1 MQSSR
6 RYVLAISVVV
16 LLAIVAA
23 AGYWYQSQ
31 RTLPGRSSGGLT
43 VNVTSGADRGAGSFR
58 EALFLVAAA
67 NEKATISI
75 QVPRVT
81 LESVLPPIVSA
92 HGLRIVAKAPGSEID
107 AQALRG
113 VAALDVAG
121 SNISIEGLAIRRCN
135 GAGILLRAV
144 HFNLESTT
152 IEGCD
157 VGVDVAENASDVLL
171 ERNRF
176 VGNRI
181 GVRFAASAA
190 NTSVVKNEFSG
201 SKDAGLWAVRSAPN
215 ERSTAINVREN
226 RFSDDRIGMVVGNVA
241 VLIERNELN
250 NAQEAAVHLV
260 GAGAIV
266 RGNRINGG
274 ASMGV
279 IAENARAAIIDDN
292 EIAGLTAYGI
302 MVRGSSNTL
311 VRNNRLQTCGYGMA
325 FVLNDPQ
332 SPSTAVENTVIEPKF
347 NGIDVIG
354 DSPILRRNHV
364 LRPHALALKVLDF
377 RKPGGE
383 TVVAKPFLDNNAF
396 GTAGSAGTS
405 TSATRESGSPTRTAD
420 AATPR

>member
-1 MQSSR
+1 MRTSSR
-6 RYVLAISVVV
+6 YVVAVSVVV
-16 LLAIVAA
+16 LLAVVAV
-23 AGYWYQSQ
+23 AGYWYQAQ
-31 RTLPGRSSGGLT
+31 RAAPGRSAGGMT
-43 VNVTSGADRGAGSFR
+43 VNVTSGADRGPGSLR

-67 NEKATISI
+67 NEGATISI
-75 QVPRVT
+75 QVPRIA
-81 LESVLPPIVSA
+81 LETALPPIVSS
-92 HGLRIVAKAPGSEID
+92 HGLRIVARAAGAEID

-113 VAALDVAG
+113 ASALDVAG
-121 SNISIEGLAIRRCN
+121 SNISLEGLAIRHCS

-152 IEGCD
+152 IEACD
-157 VGVDVAENASDVLL
+157 VGIDVAENASDVLL

-215 ERSTAINVREN
+215 ERSAAINVREN
-226 RFSDDRIGMVVGNVA
+226 RFADDRIGMVVGNIA
-241 VLIERNELN
+241 LLIERNELN
-250 NAQEAAVHLV
+250 NAREAAVHLV

-292 EIAGLTAYGI
+292 EMAGLTAYGI

-325 FVLNDPQ
+325 FVLNDAK

-364 LRPHALALKVLDF
+364 LRPHALALKVQDF
-377 RKPGGE
+377 RQPGGQ
-383 TVVAKPFLDNNAF
+383 TVIAKPFLDNNAF
-396 GTAGSAGTS
+396 GAAGATQKTGASIASGSAP
-405 TSATRESGSPTRTAD
+405 ARTAD
-420 AATPR
+420 VASSR

>member
-1 MQSSR
+1 MPTSR

-16 LLAIVAA
+16 LLAIVAV
-23 AGYWYQSQ
+23 AGYWYQA
-31 RTLPGRSSGGLT
+31 RRALPGQSSTGMT
-43 VNVTSGADRGAGSFR
+43 VNVTSGADRGPGSMR

-67 NEKATISI
+67 NERATISL
-75 QVPRVT
+75 QVPRIA
-81 LESVLPPIVSA
+81 LETALPPIVSA
-92 HGLRIVAKAPGSEID
+92 HGLRIVAQAPGTQID
-107 AQALRG
+107 ARALKS

-121 SNISIEGLAIRRCN
+121 SNISIEGLAIRNCS

-152 IEGCD
+152 IEACD

-181 GVRFAASAA
+181 GVRFAGAAA
-190 NTSVVKNEFSG
+190 NTSVVKNEFSD
-201 SKDAGLWAVRSAPN
+201 SKDAGLWAVRSASE
-215 ERSTAINVREN
+215 ERSAAINVREN
-226 RFSDDRIGMVVGNVA
+226 RFTDDRTGMVVGNIPL
-241 VLIERNELN
+241 LIERNEMN
-250 NAQEAAVHLV
+250 NAREAAVHLV
-260 GAGAIV
+260 GAGAVV

-279 IAENARAAIIDDN
+279 VAENAHAAIIDDN
-292 EIAGLTAYGI
+292 EMAGLTAYGI

-325 FVLNDPQ
+325 FVLNDAK

-364 LRPHALALKVLDF
+364 LRPHALALKVQDF
-377 RKPGGE
+377 QQPGGQ

-396 GTAGSAGTS
+396 GAPGSAGPTG
-405 TSATRESGSPTRTAD
+405 ATIASDTQVRTAD
-420 AATPR
+420 VVSSR

>member
-1 MQSSR
+1 MLTSR

-16 LLAIVAA
+16 LLAVVAI
-23 AGYWYQSQ
+23 AGYWYQAH
-31 RTLPGRSSGGLT
+31 RATPGQASGGMT
-43 VNVTSGADRGAGSFR
+43 VNVTSSADRGPGFLR
-58 EALFLVAAA
+58 EALFFVVVA
-67 NEKATISI
+67 NERATISL
-75 QVPRVT
+75 QVPRIA
-81 LESVLPPIVSA
+81 LETALLPIVSA
-92 HGLRIVAKAPGSEID
+92 HGLRIVAQAPGTEID
-107 AQALRG
+107 AQALRSM
-113 VAALDVAG
+113 AALDIAG
-121 SNISIEGLAIRRCN
+121 SNVSIEGLAIRRCS

-144 HFNLESTT
+144 HFNLESST
-152 IEGCD
+152 IEACD

-176 VGNRI
+176 AGNRI

-190 NTSVVKNEFSG
+190 NTSVVKNEFSD
-201 SKDAGLWAVRSAPN
+201 SKDAGLWAVRSAP
-215 ERSTAINVREN
+215 EQRSAAINVREN
-226 RFSDDRIGMVVGNVA
+226 RFTDDRIGMVVGNVA
-241 VLIERNELN
+241 LVIERNELN
-250 NAQEAAVHLV
+250 NAHEAAVHLV
-260 GAGAIV
+260 GAGAVV

-279 IAENARAAIIDDN
+279 VAENARAAIIDDN

-325 FVLNDPQ
+325 FVLNDAQ

-364 LRPHALALKVLDF
+364 LRPHALALKVQDF
-377 RKPGGE
+377 QQPGGA

-396 GTAGSAGTS
+396 GAAGAAGPTGATIASDRATKTANVASS
-405 TSATRESGSPTRTAD
+405 R
-420 AATPR
+420 

>member
-1 MQSSR
+1 MPTSR

-16 LLAIVAA
+16 LLAIVAV
-23 AGYWYQSQ
+23 AGYWYQA
-31 RTLPGRSSGGLT
+31 RRALPGQSSTGMT
-43 VNVTSGADRGAGSFR
+43 VNVTSGADRGPGSMR

-67 NEKATISI
+67 NERATISL
-75 QVPRVT
+75 QVPRIA
-81 LESVLPPIVSA
+81 LETALPPIVSA
-92 HGLRIVAKAPGSEID
+92 HGLRIVAQAPGTQID
-107 AQALRG
+107 ARALKS

-121 SNISIEGLAIRRCN
+121 SNISIEGLAIRNCS

-152 IEGCD
+152 IEACD

-181 GVRFAASAA
+181 GVRFAGAAA

-201 SKDAGLWAVRSAPN
+201 SKDAGLWAVRSASE
-215 ERSTAINVREN
+215 ERSAAINVREN
-226 RFSDDRIGMVVGNVA
+226 RFTDDRTGMVVGNIPL
-241 VLIERNELN
+241 LIERNEMN
-250 NAQEAAVHLV
+250 NAREAAVHLV
-260 GAGAIV
+260 GAGAVV

-279 IAENARAAIIDDN
+279 VAENAHAAIIDDN
-292 EIAGLTAYGI
+292 EMAGLTAYGI

-325 FVLNDPQ
+325 FVLNDAK

-364 LRPHALALKVLDF
+364 LRPHALALKVQDF
-377 RKPGGE
+377 QQPGGQ

-396 GTAGSAGTS
+396 GAPGSAGPTG
-405 TSATRESGSPTRTAD
+405 ATIASDTQVRTAD
-420 AATPR
+420 VVSSR